1 MKINLWTVVTVSTIL
16 INVTVAFKSSWKDI
30 MFLKFHYRPQRRW
43 GKVMF
48 LQVSVILLTGRC
60 LVQGGCLL
68 PGGLLPRG
76 LVWGVSAPV
85 GVGLFLG
92 GCLLRGVPG
101 GDPTPL
107 GWPLLWAVHIL
118 LECILVYI
126 LNFAA
131 KAIYNGLK
139 YPRTIC

>member
-1 MKINLWTVVTVSTIL
+1 MTVPTIL
-16 INVTVAFKSSWKDI
+16 YQCYCSFQK
-30 MFLKFHYRPQRRW
+30 FLKKPYVLKISLPPAT
-43 GKVMF
+43 KVGPGNVF
-48 LQVSVILLTGRC
+48 TGVCDSVNGGGLA
-60 LVQGGCLL
+60 QGGCLL
-68 PGGLLPRG
+68 PGGLLLGG
-76 LVWGVSAPV
+76 LVWGVSTPV
-85 GVGLFLG
+85 GAGLVWGG

-107 GWPLLWAVHIL
+107 GWPLLWAVRIL

-126 LNFAA
+126 LNFTA